1 MTGFVRGGAGALL
14 VGALASVALAAP
26 ASAQQQPTAQRAA
39 PRHGSAVRPG
49 GGAAMCEVLT
59 AADLEAHGLA
69 PERTTPSTDVQDNG
83 ASAYC
88 VYAGMSGAMGG
99 IELDVFFP
107 AGPDPKQTEATANAD
122 ISGKLEA
129 AGLTGADDS
138 QIGLGVRSGGPPFS
152 TITVRR
158 RDLVFALSIPPGPKA
173 REQLLA
179 LAHLVLLRT
188 GR

>member
-1 MTGFVRGGAGALL
+1 MTSLNVGVAGALL
-14 VGALASVALAAP
+14 LGVLAGVAAAAP
-26 ASAQQQPTAQRAA
+26 VTAQQAPPAQRAA

-49 GGAAMCEVLT
+49 GGAAMCEALT
-59 AADLEAHGLA
+59 AADLETHGLTS
-69 PERTTPSTDVQDNG
+69 ERTTPSTDVQDNG

-99 IELDVFFP
+99 IELDIFYP

-122 ISGKLEA
+122 LSGKLDP
-129 AGLTGADDS
+129 AGLAGTDDS
-138 QIGLGVRSGGPPFS
+138 QIGLGVRSGGPLFS

-158 RDLVFALSIPPGPKA
+158 RDLVFALSIPAGPKA

-179 LAHLVLLRT
+179 LSRLVLQRT